1 MPDHPGTESL
11 PTVDAILDAFWYEGI
26 TDLPHPNDTSKNNKA
41 PEKGLMY
48 VEARIEEKARPG
60 IPHFHFKEPRRLH
73 STKAEQSIDL

>member
-26 TDLPHPNDTSKNNKA
+26 TDLPHPNDTSKNKKA

-48 VEARIEEKARPG
+48 VEARIEEKAWHG
-60 IPHFHFKEPRRLH
+60 QF
-73 STKAEQSIDL
+73 